1 LETTTA
7 QQRARAPESGE
18 EVRVRILDAA
28 TNVFAERGYA
38 AATTRE
44 IAARAGIG
52 KRMLFYYFASKESVY
67 RAVLER
73 MVMSMV
79 AIHEQF
85 RAEPGP
91 VGLADAAEGVTRFA
105 AANLP
110 ALKVLLREIID
121 DGPCLP
127 ELVHDVL
134 GPLFGEGSA
143 EVARNMETGVFRR
156 ADPMHVLLNVG
167 GLTLFYFLN
176 LPLLSLLW
184 DRDPLAPATL
194 DERVAVVRDCLTHGL
209 VGPGAK
215 GRTSP

>member
-1 LETTTA
+1 MPTTTA
-7 QQRARAPESGE
+7 ETARATEGTD
-18 EVRVRILDAA
+18 EVRTRILDAA
-28 TNVFAERGYA
+28 TEVFAERGYG

-91 VGLADAAEGVTRFA
+91 VGLAAAVEGVTRFA

-110 ALKVLLREIID
+110 GLKVLLREIID

-127 ELVHDVL
+127 ELARDVL
-134 GPLFGEGSA
+134 GPLFERGGA
-143 EVARNMETGVFRR
+143 EVARNMEAGVFRR

-194 DERVAVVRDCLTHGL
+194 DERVAVVRDCLLHGL
-209 VGPGAK
+209 AGPRTEE
-215 GRTSP
+215 RTSP